1 MGVTG
6 AVDVP
11 CGNAQ
16 VCTRRSR
23 HALVLWKIIVCL
35 TMDIEQFR
43 KAGYQAIDRICDYY
57 YSLREKPVVSQVEP
71 GYLRKALPDAAP
83 VKGEEWQG
91 IADDYQKLII
101 PGANLPFP
109 VSMRSSSPSLM
120 MSSSTCNPGFNWF
133 ASPACTELESVVMD
147 WAAKMQACS
156 QNQPLSSRQLIQY
169 YVQTT
174 ASDSALTAIVAA
186 RARYTTANPGVPLES
201 LIIYVT
207 SQTHSFGKKAALIL
221 GLRVRAIDVDE
232 DVRAGWGLDG
242 AKLRQ
247 SVEEDRE
254 AGLHPFILVA
264 TVGTTSTGAIDRI
277 ADLGAT
283 IKENFQF
290 LWLHVDAAWAGVTL
304 SCPEHREKAQLA
316 GINEYADSLCVN
328 FHKWGLTNFDCSALW
343 VRDRGLLVNAL
354 DVTPEYLRTK
364 HGDAGTVIDYR
375 NWHLSLGRRFRSL
388 KIWFVLRSFGIEGF
402 QSYIRRCIALSDVF
416 AKYIQE
422 SDIFDFV
429 APPSFAL
436 TVFRIAPVSEPNAD
450 LAQLNDLNHAFH
462 EALQSHHAELVLT
475 QTEVGGVFCM
485 RLAVGAARTEERD
498 IVQAWTIIKEVA
510 EDVLRRWKDGKLE
523 PKN

>member
-1 MGVTG
+1 MWAGELAFVERLLEKDLRNNSAWHHRFFVVFERGSESGEEVVKNELSFAKENISAAPNNASAWNYLRGILDHKHIPYSTQASFVKPYTRTSASG
-6 AVDVP
+6 QEDVVDLEDPLPSKDAELPAAAAIEFLADIYEAVGRGGLP
-11 CGNAQ
+11 NA
-16 VCTRRSR
+16 TE
-23 HALVLWKIIVCL
+23 LWKSLANEHDTI
-35 TMDIEQFR
+35 R
-43 KAGYQAIDRICDYY
+43 KKY
-57 YSLREKPVVSQVEP
+57 VVLL
-71 GYLRKALPDAAP
+71 GHLLD
-83 VKGEEWQG
+83 
-91 IADDYQKLII
+91 
-101 PGANLPFP
+101 
-109 VSMRSSSPSLM
+109 
-120 MSSSTCNPGFNWF
+120 
-133 ASPACTELESVVMD
+133 TETL
-147 WAAKMQACS
+147 
-156 QNQPLSSRQLIQY
+156 
-169 YVQTT
+169 VQTT

-221 GLRVRAIDVDE
+221 GLHVRAIDVDE

-247 SVEEDRE
+247 SVKEDRD

-283 IKENFQF
+283 IKEKFPF

-436 TVFRIAPVSEPNAD
+436 TVFRIAPASEPNAD
-450 LAQLNDLNHAFH
+450 LAQLNDLNRAFH

-498 IVQAWTIIKEVA
+498 IVQAWTIIKDVA